1 MMPLIR
7 FYEEHDQKRTVRR
20 MLNIFYRSGLLVPV
34 PVLEILGLFSS
45 GKKVGSGS
53 GQRDPDPKRTNSSP
67 AAA

>member
-34 PVLEILGLFSS
+34 LAILGLFSS

-53 GQRDPDPKRTNSSP
+53 GQRDPDPKSTNSSP